1 MTLHKPVR
9 HRFKRN
15 KVIVGAVD
23 EEWEADLVMDSLSK
37 ENNGYDY
44 DYDYDYD
51 YMTIYDYV

>member
-1 MTLHKPVR
+1 MTLHKPIR

-44 DYDYDYD
+44 DYDY
-51 YMTIYDYV
+51 I